1 MGSFNLKSIWKQ
13 NGGTGGSTNLEQR
26 VQAIENGYFKKE
38 GGTLQIVRNTTDFYN
53 NVVLKQNGYVDH
65 VDTQAPT
72 SMINKQ
78 YLEQQLTATNNQI
91 QTLETNA
98 VKITGDQSI
107 AGVKT
112 FTNTGEAIK
121 INSGTDN
128 SAYVAGYKSNNRRI
142 WYFGKGSSSN
152 DEFVIGSTS
161 NIKLEA
167 ANIIHCNSKK
177 LTNVADPAANTD
189 AATKQYVDNRIK
201 FRIVDATINA
211 SSTYNVEPTAGYQI
225 INVMV
230 GRKRPSDNFYFFE
243 YPTTLNKQVF
253 YSSDNKIKIYNQ
265 GNVNGFS
272 NNEFKIFITEM
283 KV

>member
-1 MGSFNLKSIWKQ
+1 MAVKWKWKPAA
-13 NGGTGGSTNLEQR
+13 GGGNVPADLANR
-26 VQAIENGYFKKE
+26 VQA
-38 GGTLQIVRNTTDFYN
+38 
-53 NVVLKQNGYVDH
+53 
-65 VDTQAPT
+65 
-72 SMINKQ
+72 
-78 YLEQQLTATNNQI
+78 
-91 QTLETNA
+91 LETNA

-112 FTNTGEAIK
+112 FTNTGETIK
-121 INSGTDN
+121 INSGTDT
-128 SAYVAGYKSNNRRI
+128 SAYVAGYKSQNRRI
-142 WYFGKGSSSN
+142 WYFGKGSSTS

-167 ANIIHCNSKK
+167 ANIIHCNNKK

-201 FRIVDATINA
+201 YRVVDATINA
-211 SSTYNVEPTAGYQI
+211 STTYTVEPTSGYQI
-225 INVMV
+225 IDVMV

-253 YSSDNKIKIYNQ
+253 WSSDSKIKIYNQ

>member
-1 MGSFNLKSIWKQ
+1 MAVKWKW
-13 NGGTGGSTNLEQR
+13 NNNTGGGNVPADLTNR
-26 VQAIENGYFKKE
+26 VQ
-38 GGTLQIVRNTTDFYN
+38 
-53 NVVLKQNGYVDH
+53 
-65 VDTQAPT
+65 
-72 SMINKQ
+72 S
-78 YLEQQLTATNNQI
+78 
-91 QTLETNA
+91 LETNA

-121 INSGTDN
+121 INSGTDT
-128 SAYVAGYKSNNRRI
+128 SAYVAGYKSGNRRI

-201 FRIVDATINA
+201 YRVVDATINA
-211 SSTYNVEPTAGYQI
+211 STTYIVEPTSGYQI

-253 YSSDNKIKIYNQ
+253 WSSDSKIKIYNQ

>member
-1 MGSFNLKSIWKQ
+1 MGNFKIKSIWESK
-13 NGGTGGSTNLEQR
+13 NTGGGNVPAGLENR
-26 VQAIENGYFKKE
+26 VQA
-38 GGTLQIVRNTTDFYN
+38 
-53 NVVLKQNGYVDH
+53 
-65 VDTQAPT
+65 
-72 SMINKQ
+72 
-78 YLEQQLTATNNQI
+78 
-91 QTLETNA
+91 LETNA

-112 FTNTGEAIK
+112 FTNTGETIK
-121 INSGTDN
+121 INSGTDT

-167 ANIIHCNSKK
+167 SNIIHCNSKK

-201 FRIVDATINA
+201 TRTLNQNIGAGTTFNIDPTSGYQIVSIMVARKRSSDSFYFFTHNINLNFQSFMKNNTQYAVYNNGSVNDFSNDFRIVI
-211 SSTYNVEPTAGYQI
+211 
-225 INVMV
+225 
-230 GRKRPSDNFYFFE
+230 
-243 YPTTLNKQVF
+243 L
-253 YSSDNKIKIYNQ
+253 
-265 GNVNGFS
+265 
-272 NNEFKIFITEM
+272 EM

>member
-1 MGSFNLKSIWKQ
+1 MAVKWKW
-13 NGGTGGSTNLEQR
+13 NNNTGGGNVPAGLENR
-26 VQAIENGYFKKE
+26 V
-38 GGTLQIVRNTTDFYN
+38 
-53 NVVLKQNGYVDH
+53 
-65 VDTQAPT
+65 
-72 SMINKQ
+72 
-78 YLEQQLTATNNQI
+78 

-112 FTNTGEAIK
+112 FTNTGETIK

-167 ANIIHCNSKK
+167 TNIIHCNSKK

-189 AATKQYVDNRIK
+189 AATKQYVDNRIQK
-201 FRIVDATINA
+201 RIITQTINV
-211 SSTYNVEPTAGYQI
+211 SSTYTISPTNGYEI
-225 INVMV
+225 ISVMV
-230 GRKRPSDNFYFFE
+230 GRKRTSDSFYFF
-243 YPTTLNKQVF
+243 THNVNLNFQVF
-253 YSSDNKIKIYNQ
+253 LQNNDYKVYNN
-265 GNVNGFS
+265 GTVNDF
-272 NNEFKIFITEM
+272 NNEFKIVVVEK

>member
-1 MGSFNLKSIWKQ
+1 MAVKWKWKPAA
-13 NGGTGGSTNLEQR
+13 GGSVPAGLEQKVNQNTTNITNLQ
-26 VQAIENGYFKKE
+26 
-38 GGTLQIVRNTTDFYN
+38 TNT
-53 NVVLKQNGYVDH
+53 
-65 VDTQAPT
+65 
-72 SMINKQ
+72 
-78 YLEQQLTATNNQI
+78 
-91 QTLETNA
+91 

-112 FTNTGEAIK
+112 FTNSGGEVIK
-121 INSGTDN
+121 LNSGTNN
-128 SAYVAGYKSNNRRI
+128 SAYVAGYKSGNSRI
-142 WYFGKGSSSN
+142 WYFGKGSSSS
-152 DEFVIGSTS
+152 DEFVIGSTAD
-161 NIKLEA
+161 IKLEA
-167 ANIIHCNSKK
+167 RNNIQCNSKK

-211 SSTYNVEPTAGYQI
+211 STTYIVEPTSGYQI

-253 YSSDNKIKIYNQ
+253 YSSDNKVKIYNQ
-265 GNVNGFS
+265 GNVSGFS

>member
-1 MGSFNLKSIWKQ
+1 MAVKWKWKPAA
-13 NGGTGGSTNLEQR
+13 GGSVPAGLENR
-26 VQAIENGYFKKE
+26 V
-38 GGTLQIVRNTTDFYN
+38 
-53 NVVLKQNGYVDH
+53 
-65 VDTQAPT
+65 
-72 SMINKQ
+72 
-78 YLEQQLTATNNQI
+78 
-91 QTLETNA
+91 QTLENEV
-98 VKITGDQSI
+98 VKKTGDQSI

-112 FTNTGEAIK
+112 FTNTGETIK

-128 SAYVAGYKSNNRRI
+128 SAYVAGYKSQNRRI

-201 FRIVDATINA
+201 YRTLNTNINA
-211 SSTYNVEPTAGYQI
+211 SSTYSVEPTAGYQV

-230 GRKRPSDNFYFFE
+230 ARKRSNDGMYFFE
-243 YPTTLNKQVF
+243 YQTTLNKQVF
-253 YSSDNKIKIYNQ
+253 WGSDNKFKVYNQ
-265 GNVNGFS
+265 GNVSGFS
-272 NNEFKIFITEM
+272 NNEFKLVILEM

>member
-1 MGSFNLKSIWKQ
+1 MAVKWKW
-13 NGGTGGSTNLEQR
+13 NNNTGGGNVPAGLENR
-26 VQAIENGYFKKE
+26 VQE
-38 GGTLQIVRNTTDFYN
+38 
-53 NVVLKQNGYVDH
+53 
-65 VDTQAPT
+65 
-72 SMINKQ
+72 
-78 YLEQQLTATNNQI
+78 
-91 QTLETNA
+91 LETNA

-121 INSGTDN
+121 INSGTDT

-167 ANIIHCNSKK
+167 SNIIHCNSKK

-189 AATKQYVDNRIK
+189 AATKQYVDNRMKTRTLNQNIGVGTTFNIDPTSGYQIVSVMVARK
-201 FRIVDATINA
+201 RTSDSFYFFTHNVNLNFQSFLKNNTQYAVYNNGSVNDFSNDFRIVI
-211 SSTYNVEPTAGYQI
+211 
-225 INVMV
+225 
-230 GRKRPSDNFYFFE
+230 
-243 YPTTLNKQVF
+243 L
-253 YSSDNKIKIYNQ
+253 
-265 GNVNGFS
+265 
-272 NNEFKIFITEM
+272 EM